1 MRILVVGA
9 GPGGLFF
16 ALLAKRAL
24 PDLEVHVVEQNP
36 ERATYGW
43 GVVFSTGAIEAL
55 RPAAADVIDDIAVR
69 QPPAEHLDVIVGD
82 VRSSIHGHA
91 FFRIGRAELLTLLH
105 RHARSAGVSLEF
117 ERRIDS
123 RRALDGWDLVVGADG
138 INSAVRDLYAKE
150 LMPEVSIGSNWWA
163 WYGTHHLFRAVSL
176 IFEPRPEGLFVG
188 HAYQYSPS
196 LSGFVAEVVP
206 EAFAKCGFDRLSQA
220 ESRAY
225 CERVFS
231 RQLGGAELLDNR
243 SLWFQPKFVSCQ
255 RWSVDNVTLLGDALH
270 TVHPSIGSGTRFAM
284 RDAVALSGAVA
295 EQGSSGIAEVFRE
308 YERRRRAPAE
318 GFQAAA
324 RRSIAWYEGLGDHD
338 FSDPTK
344 FAIEYAMRTGRV
356 PYEEFRRSNREL
368 VEAYENPGL
377 RNGQL
382 SKSIGRLSRSIDI
395 PEREF

>member
-24 PDLEVHVVEQNP
+24 PELEVHVVEQNP
-36 ERATYGW
+36 EDATYGW

-55 RPAAADVIDDIAVR
+55 RPAAPDLIDDIAVR
-69 QPPAEHLDVIVGD
+69 RPPAEHIDVIVGD
-82 VRSSIHGHA
+82 ARSSIHGNA
-91 FFRIGRAELLTLLH
+91 FFRIGRAELLTLLQ

-123 RRALDGWDLVVGADG
+123 RRALEGWDLVVGADG
-138 INSAVRDLYAKE
+138 INSAIRDLYAKE
-150 LMPEVSIGSNWWA
+150 LMPEVKIGSNWWA

-176 IFEPRPEGLFVG
+176 IFEPRPEGLFIG

-206 EAFAKCGFDRLSQA
+206 EAFAKCGFDRLSET
-220 ESRAY
+220 ESRIY
-225 CERVFS
+225 CESVFS
-231 RQLGGAELLDNR
+231 RHLGGAELLDNR

-255 RWSVDNVTLLGDALH
+255 RWFVDNVTLLGDALH

-284 RDAVALSGAVA
+284 RDAVALSAALA
-295 EQGSSGIAEVFRE
+295 EHWSSGVADVLRD
-308 YERRRRAPAE
+308 YEHRRRGTAE

-338 FSDPTK
+338 FSDPSK
-344 FAIEYAMRTGRV
+344 FAVEYAMRTGRV
-356 PYEEFRRSNREL
+356 SYEQFRRLNPEL
-368 VEAYENPGL
+368 VNAFEDPGGID
-377 RNGQL
+377 RRPAQ
-382 SKSIGRLSRSIDI
+382 SIDSLRA
-395 PEREF
+395 EL